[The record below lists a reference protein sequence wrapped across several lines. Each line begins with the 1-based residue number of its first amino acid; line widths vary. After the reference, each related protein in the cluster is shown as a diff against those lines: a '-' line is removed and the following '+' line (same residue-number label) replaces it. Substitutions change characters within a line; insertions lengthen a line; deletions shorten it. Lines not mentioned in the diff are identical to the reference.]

1 MKQEVF
7 EIRDYLIENN
17 CSQGVINI
25 FDDYFVNKAITK
37 EEMDDILKQEN
48 AKDIIDSYQLR
59 GARA

>member
-17 CSQGVINI
+17 YPQGVINI
-25 FDDYFVNKAITK
+25 LDDYFVNKAITR